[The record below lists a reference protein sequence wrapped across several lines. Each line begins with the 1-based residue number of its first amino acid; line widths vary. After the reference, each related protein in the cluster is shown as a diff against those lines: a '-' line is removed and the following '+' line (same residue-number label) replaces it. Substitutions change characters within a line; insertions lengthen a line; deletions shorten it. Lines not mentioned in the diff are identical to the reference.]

1 MFLITCMG
9 FDVFLLYLAFMY
21 SNIGKGSKMYYIG
34 SNIGKEMIKLV

>member
-1 MFLITCMG
+1 MG